1 MRRAH
6 PSERIVLCLATFL
19 CAGGSLSVRQADADG
34 STGGARST
42 GLVSDRRQVPSDP
55 LAGLP
60 EEEAGQSSAHGR
72 DRERNGHSSRGQDA
86 GGKATCSLEA
96 RPESD
101 REVGDLRAA
110 VAVIQAGP
118 RTVPCAAA
126 QIAIPLRLRLS
137 IDSAGRITLVE
148 RLSGE
153 QKLGDNLARR
163 LVGQVSQSK
172 VTSTTMGVT
181 RILLSR
187 RRGDN

>member
-6 PSERIVLCLATFL
+6 PSEKVVLCLATFI
-19 CAGGSLSVRQADADG
+19 CAGGSLSVRQAKADRA
-34 STGGARST
+34 TGVRST
-42 GLVSDRRQVPSDP
+42 GLISDRRQVPSDP

-60 EEEAGQSSAHGR
+60 EEETGQGTRGH
-72 DRERNGHSSRGQDA
+72 DKERNGHSSRGQDA

-137 IDSAGRITLVE
+137 IDSEGKITIVE
-148 RLSGE
+148 RLSGG
-153 QKLGDNLARR
+153 QKLGDNLVRR

-172 VTSTTMGVT
+172 VTSATTGVA
-181 RILLSR
+181 RISFR
-187 RRGDN
+187 RTTP

>member
-6 PSERIVLCLATFL
+6 PSKKVVLCFATLL
-19 CAGGSLSVRQADADG
+19 CAGGALAVRQARADRA
-34 STGGARST
+34 TGARST
-42 GLVSDRRQVPSDP
+42 GLVSDRRQVPLDP

-60 EEEAGQSSAHGR
+60 EEEAGQGARGR

-86 GGKATCSLEA
+86 GGKATCRLEA

-118 RTVPCAAA
+118 RTWPCTSA
-126 QIAIPLRLRLS
+126 QTANPLRLRLS

-148 RLSGE
+148 ILSGD
-153 QKLGDNLARR
+153 QKLGDNLVRR
-163 LVGQVSQSK
+163 LVGQISLSK
-172 VTSTTMGVT
+172 VTTATMGITHLHFT
-181 RILLSR
+181 RTAR
-187 RRGDN
+187 

>member
-6 PSERIVLCLATFL
+6 PSKKVVLCFATLL
-19 CAGGSLSVRQADADG
+19 CAGGALAVRQARADRA
-34 STGGARST
+34 TGARST
-42 GLVSDRRQVPSDP
+42 GLVSDRRQVPLDP

-60 EEEAGQSSAHGR
+60 EEEAGQGARGR
-72 DRERNGHSSRGQDA
+72 DRERNGQGTHGRDA

-110 VAVIQAGP
+110 VAVIQTGP

-137 IDSAGRITLVE
+137 IDSEGKITVVE
-148 RLSGE
+148 RLSGD
-153 QKLGDNLARR
+153 QKLGDNLVRR
-163 LVGQVSQSK
+163 LAGQVSQSK
-172 VTSTTMGVT
+172 VTSATTGVAQIRFRRT
-181 RILLSR
+181 SR
-187 RRGDN
+187 